1 LAEVSSRS
9 VVSTAPNTNV
19 SWKVGDKAKHQK
31 WGIGTVVKVQG
42 EGEDLELNIAF
53 PAPIGVKKL
62 LAKYAP
68 IVKA

>member
-1 LAEVSSRS
+1 
-9 VVSTAPNTNV
+9 
-19 SWKVGDKAKHQK
+19 
-31 WGIGTVVKVQG
+31 
-42 EGEDLELNIAF
+42 LNIAF